1 MDNSLLLH
9 TCCAPC
15 ASGCFDH
22 WRQQGFE
29 ITIFWYNPNI
39 HPFTEHKRRLQAV
52 EQYASQTQLPL
63 IIAEGYDIIRYF
75 RAVVGRERERCR
87 YCFDLRLA
95 VTGRVAKQKGFRAF
109 STTLLI
115 SPYQDQRTLQE
126 VGNSIARKE
135 GIDFVGEDLRSC
147 YGESRR
153 ISQELDLYRQKY
165 CGCVY
170 SEWERFGKVKIQ
182 ATDADSS

>member
-1 MDNSLLLH
+1 
-9 TCCAPC
+9 
-15 ASGCFDH
+15 
-22 WRQQGFE
+22 
-29 ITIFWYNPNI
+29 
-39 HPFTEHKRRLQAV
+39 V